1 MADLQDSAQ
10 LAMPIQAVNPT
21 VRTRLL
27 LCPVLLAALTAEAGA
42 SLAELMQRMG
52 HSSARAAM
60 VYLHARDERH
70 QQLASSLDR
79 MARRELKRSRR
90 RPADSGPGT
99 ERARRDSEG
108 PGEGPADGAE
118 KAV

>member
-1 MADLQDSAQ
+1 MVGKPL
-10 LAMPIQAVNPT
+10 PT
-21 VRTRLL
+21 SS
-27 LCPVLLAALTAEAGA
+27 EAGA

-90 RPADSGPGT
+90 RPADNGSGT
-99 ERARRDSEG
+99 QRARRADEG
-108 PGEGPADGAE
+108 AAGDHGVRGE